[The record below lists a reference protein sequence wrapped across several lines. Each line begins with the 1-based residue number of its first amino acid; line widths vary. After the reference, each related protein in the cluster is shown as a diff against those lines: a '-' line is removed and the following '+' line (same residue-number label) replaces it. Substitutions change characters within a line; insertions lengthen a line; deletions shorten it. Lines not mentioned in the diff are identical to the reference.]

1 MSIGNKGV
9 YPFRT
14 SYLKTGPSAGLTY
27 REWLIG
33 MLASNGM
40 FIDNQNG
47 IGENLVTNYDDN
59 ASAIIQQ
66 ADAII
71 KELNKQ

>member
-1 MSIGNKGV
+1 MSMGNKGV

-14 SYLKTGPSAGLTY
+14 NYLKTDPSAGLTY

-47 IGENLVTNYDDN
+47 IGDN

-71 KELNKQ
+71 KKLDKQDT